1 MHGADEFLCRS
12 CVILKCET
20 VALVG
25 HRTVQL
31 SFTRSWS
38 TRPSCMQH
46 AFLYPGPRLQWH
58 QQKLSNIS
66 VCCVSTQRL
75 SNLRSGTI
83 WVTLSFMCTFVAP
96 SRGTQRLFSSL
107 MLLQPHKPARADAIW
122 ALAMEKPQFVLD
134 CGPLIH
140 LIPCTAI
147 VRTRIMEKRSLS
159 YGYTGTSSKRMTQ
172 QRRAGGEQVR
182 PSHLTTT

>member
-1 MHGADEFLCRS
+1 MWNSGTSGPPYPYSCRS
-12 CVILKCET
+12 RVLGAQGLVVCNMHSCILVLGYNGTSKSSPT
-20 VALVG
+20 YPFVASARNAWV
-25 HRTVQL
+25 TCDQ
-31 SFTRSWS
+31 
-38 TRPSCMQH
+38 
-46 AFLYPGPRLQWH
+46 A
-58 QQKLSNIS
+58 
-66 VCCVSTQRL
+66 
-75 SNLRSGTI
+75 RSGLRWASCDNT
-83 WVTLSFMCTFVAP
+83 SVAP

-172 QRRAGGEQVR
+172 QRRAGEE
-182 PSHLTTT
+182 